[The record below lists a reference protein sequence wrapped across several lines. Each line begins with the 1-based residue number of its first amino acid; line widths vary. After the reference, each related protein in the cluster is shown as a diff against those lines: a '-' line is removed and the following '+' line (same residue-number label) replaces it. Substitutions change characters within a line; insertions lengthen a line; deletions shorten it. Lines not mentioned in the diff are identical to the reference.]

1 MNPQRIK
8 TILATIGYQR
18 LPLATMDYFFSM
30 KYCFLRNIVN
40 YKSLNYNNLQKVANG
55 SQR

>member
-8 TILATIGYQR
+8 TILATSGYQR
-18 LPLATMDYFFSM
+18 LPLATTDYFFSI

-40 YKSLNYNNLQKVANG
+40 YKLLNYNNLPMVANG